1 MNAPEDL
8 DRLLSRYLDGDL
20 DRSERTALEARL
32 GSDAAARE
40 RLAELLRVHAVLG
53 RLHTGAASR
62 RKLVTGAVRS
72 RGRRIAGAAAF
83 ACVAIAI
90 AGFVRLTGDSS
101 GRRLGGGGQGAGGS
115 DGTAGFHLSAHVADL
130 ITELRAARDAGGAE
144 AVDRAAVRRLA
155 RHAGPAL
162 RERLTP
168 EQRTLLAMW
177 GTARG
182 LDTPAP
188 SAGEADD
195 LAATLLLIW
204 SASDGHA
211 SDRRLVILSLA
222 SAVPDRAAMI
232 IRDLLLAERDITVIE
247 FAWRILVGDGLLTT
261 ADIIAAADTA
271 ALAGQWGIFEAQIGA
286 LFRHGG
292 PEPAA
297 FLEDLWVHRRF
308 ALGGAALGFLAAE
321 RLQRSAAALPEL
333 EEVATLHPDALARV
347 SVLATLLKQGEAR
360 FVDALAAEAGS
371 AETRVRFLVAAHLR
385 RHGTATH
392 IPVLLRLI
400 ADPDDHVRQRA
411 ASALEQIRSG
421 SVPSD
426 SRANR

>member
-20 DRSERTALEARL
+20 DGSERTALEARL

-101 GRRLGGGGQGAGGS
+101 GRRLGGRGQGAGGP

-130 ITELRAARDAGGAE
+130 ITELRAAGHAGGAE
-144 AVDRAAVRRLA
+144 AVDRDALRRLA

-162 RERLTP
+162 RARLTP
-168 EQRTLLAMW
+168 EQRTLLAIW
-177 GTARG
+177 GAARG
-182 LDTPAP
+182 MDTPSP
-188 SAGEADD
+188 SADEADD
-195 LAATLLLIW
+195 LITALLLIW
-204 SASDGHA
+204 SSSEGSA
-211 SDRRLVILSLA
+211 SDRRLVLLSLA

-232 IRDLLLAERDITVIE
+232 IRDLLRVERDIAVIE
-247 FAWRILVGDGLLTT
+247 SAWRILVGEGLLTT
-261 ADIIAAADTA
+261 SDIIAAADTA
-271 ALAGQWGIFEAQIGA
+271 AVAGQWGIFEVQIGA
-286 LFRHGG
+286 LFRRDD
-292 PEPAA
+292 PAASA
-297 FLEDLWVHRRF
+297 FLEELWAHRRF
-308 ALGGAALGFLAAE
+308 ALGGAALGFLATE
-321 RLQRSAAALPEL
+321 RLKRSAAALPEL

-371 AETRVRFLVAAHLR
+371 AETRVRFLVATHLR
-385 RHGTATH
+385 RYGASAHVPA
-392 IPVLLRLI
+392 LLRLI
-400 ADPDDHVRQRA
+400 ADPDEHVRQRA